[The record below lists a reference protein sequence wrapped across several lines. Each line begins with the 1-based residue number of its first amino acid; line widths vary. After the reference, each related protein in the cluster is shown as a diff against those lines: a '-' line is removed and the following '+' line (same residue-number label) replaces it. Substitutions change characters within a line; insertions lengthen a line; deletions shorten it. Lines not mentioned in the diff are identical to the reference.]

1 MPRAD
6 FLATA
11 RPERRALIYAVL
23 LHVGVLG
30 VILVLPYLHTPPK
43 IEPPRV
49 VEAVLVR
56 QHTPEPAEPA
66 APAVVAPSPEPV
78 VEARP
83 EPVKKIP
90 LPEPVKIPPKIPLP
104 ASKPIVPVKAT
115 PAKVVPE
122 KIEPVKAAPAKPLIK
137 KPTLN
142 SSAFDAE
149 MKALEKQTQDE
160 EASRI
165 KQQAEKSMAQ
175 TLSSND
181 SAIIA
186 KYNDLIYQRIYRFTS
201 FPPSARAGMTIKI
214 RVTLLPGGEVA
225 SAIIVKSSGD
235 AAVDDSAKAAT
246 LKASP
251 LPTPDD
257 PHLFNQFRSGVFTLR
272 VN

>member
-6 FLATA
+6 LLLAPLVITD
-11 RPERRALIYAVL
+11 RRALLYAVL

-30 VILVLPYLHTPPK
+30 VILVLPHLHTPPK
-43 IEPPRV
+43 VEPPRV

-56 QHTPEPAEPA
+56 QQAPAEPVP
-66 APAVVAPSPEPV
+66 PAVVAPTAEPIV
-78 VEARP
+78 QARP
-83 EPVKKIP
+83 KPVKKIP

-104 ASKPIVPVKAT
+104 VSKPIA
-115 PAKVVPE
+115 PAKTAPE
-122 KIEPVKAAPAKPLIK
+122 KAEPVKAEPVKPIPVKPLIK
-137 KPTLN
+137 KTSLN
-142 SSAFDAE
+142 NSAFDAE

-186 KYNDLIYQRIYRFTS
+186 KYNELIYQRIYRFTS

-235 AAVDDSAKAAT
+235 AAVDDSAKAAA